1 MPGLVVFR
9 RRWSVGSDDLVVPGA
24 FLLTIHFI
32 CFVLVAVSL
41 VLFEYDTS
49 ILSIKLLFYHL
60 IGYLLILFFSIC
72 VEIGICVISMRG
84 SILDAEARTSI
95 NIWIYLK
102 SLVILFDITWL
113 VLGSIWLTHYYIEAP
128 IAEAKRVYIAI
139 ILCNWALVFITLV
152 TIWCTFDA
160 AGRSWVKMKK
170 YQRSMRETES
180 RFNYKRSN
188 SMNRN
193 WRQRKVMRAYQDSW
207 DHRCRLLFCCM
218 GSSERNRNSFTDI
231 ARLLS
236 DFFRELDVVPSDV
249 VAGLVL
255 LRKFQRLEREAIVRQ
270 RKNGT
275 YEFLSGVPITE
286 RTQFLALND
295 AKNHDF
301 FQTVIHY
308 MYFAQSAYGWP
319 MYVVINRT
327 KMWHLLPELK
337 CFSCCCVSGGDA
349 EVIEDNCCSCNYA
362 ALKKTLQPGDIEIVY
377 ATYHVDVGETPFF
390 VAVDYKQ
397 KKIVISIRGT
407 LSMKDILTDLNAEGE
422 VLPLTPPRDDW
433 LGHKGMVQAAIYIRN
448 KLLEGNLIERALQR
462 NAERQTHTF
471 GLVLVGHSLGAGTAA
486 ILAILL
492 KPEHPTLQCF
502 SYSPPGGLLSM
513 PAVEYSKSFIT
524 SVVLG
529 KDVVP
534 RIGLN
539 QMEALRADLINA
551 IQRSVDPK
559 WKTISC
565 SVICCGCG
573 PEPTSVVN
581 MSGQDTHIN
590 QYQEERGTAR
600 STSTH
605 PTDSSIALT
614 LHQPLY
620 PPGRIIHIVRHHPK
634 PDENV
639 LKSREP
645 VYQAIWADSTDFD
658 EVLISPVMLQDHMP
672 DKVLAALQK
681 VVTTS
686 GPRKPQRQTSNAFSI
701 TSNELIPGQLDHV
714 QPSSLEL
721 DGVNDFGKER
731 DRELELEEPA
741 QQHCK
746 RPSHS
751 SYSNLSNSIILTP
764 TAQHKLC
771 LETSF
776 TNLQN
781 PLERSAPCTVGGGIG
796 GGGGGGSKASS
807 IAGSIFGRS
816 QLSSTTTPYDI
827 SSVLDDSITTTL
839 TMRKS
844 PSMLSEAAT
853 VIVNAPECVG
863 SEIQCH
869 QPRLKTVAFDT
880 TTAPSI
886 GSASTPSRAPAKTCN
901 SNSSSPQLAARS
913 LLLARQH
920 SEKKPRSL
928 PVTHALRRSSDAAQ
942 TVDLLHD
949 DWYGLAPLA
958 SPETLSE
965 ISSVSSR
972 TSVPISLAN
981 SIERYLH
988 HLSVLGVTET
998 PTGAAAKVPLEDIFE
1013 SQLHTPKVMRRAPKF
1028 SENLA
1033 GCAEDT
1039 RNLDQYKRMGRVF
1052 VTFPRIFPNDSVQGL
1067 DSSDDSFESAHSLH
1081 KLQPTKLSLE
1091 EQQCGSKSADQ
1102 LDEESDA
1109 RVPPIIVKKLT
1120 FSDSDI
1126 LADEHCA
1133 RLCPQ
1138 CPCRRDSQQGCCP
1151 RSDHGQCGLGAASM
1165 EPGGM
1170 TGAVGSTDTTTTFYS
1185 ANSSLEQFAT
1195 PARQV
1200 NGVPDEI
1207 LIRPGVLESHFP
1219 VYEAATRAA
1228 AGAGAAA
1235 GTMVETPAIV
1245 APASPASLSLNNGG
1259 KKPDVVGGRVRKR
1272 LSSEE
1277 FIFTRSED
1285 LPILV
1290 QIGDR
1295 GGSHGS
1301 PAGRRRK
1308 GCVYPAGN
1316 SIRIAGAS
1324 PGADVLATTT
1334 NATRLLSDKSATS
1347 SPTHTSISKF
1357 TRTRV
1362 TAAKAASNNES
1373 NV

>member
-32 CFVLVAVSL
+32 CFVIVSVSL
-41 VLFEYDTS
+41 VIFDYNTR

-84 SILDAEARTSI
+84 SILDAEARNSI

-102 SLVILFDITWL
+102 SLVILFDIA
-113 VLGSIWLTHYYIEAP
+113 WLTVGSVWLGHYYATSP
-128 IAEAKRVYIAI
+128 IDDPKKVYVAI
-139 ILCNWALVFITLV
+139 IICNWALVLITLI

-218 GSSERNRNSFTDI
+218 GSTERNRNSFTDI

-295 AKNHDF
+295 AKNYDF

-308 MYFAQSAYGWP
+308 MYFAQGAYGWP
-319 MYVVINRT
+319 MYVIINRT

-337 CFSCCCVSGGDA
+337 CFGCCCGSGDDTD
-349 EVIEDNCCSCNYA
+349 VIQDNCCLCNYA
-362 ALKKTLQPGDIEIVY
+362 ALKKTLQLGDIDIVY

-390 VAVDYKQ
+390 VAIDYTQ
-397 KKIVISIRGT
+397 RSIVISIRGT
-407 LSMKDILTDLNAEGE
+407 LSMKDILTDLNAEAE
-422 VLPLTPPRDDW
+422 VLPLQPPRDDW
-433 LGHKGMVQAAIYIRN
+433 LGHKGMVQTAIYIRN
-448 KLLEGNLIERALQR
+448 KLLEENLIERALQR
-462 NAERQTHTF
+462 NTERQTHTF
-471 GLVLVGHSLGAGTAA
+471 DLVLVGHSLGAGTAA

-600 STSTH
+600 STSAH

-634 PDENV
+634 PDEQKYDSGWRNV

-672 DKVLAALQK
+672 DKVLAALKK

-686 GPRKPQRQTSNAFSI
+686 GPRKPLRQTSNAFST
-701 TSNELIPGQLDHV
+701 TSNEGQDTD
-714 QPSSLEL
+714 Q
-721 DGVNDFGKER
+721 
-731 DRELELEEPA
+731 EPPKLSGHDNETEVKPD
-741 QQHCK
+741 QGQTISHQSQMQTQTQTLHCK
-746 RPSHS
+746 RPSQS
-751 SYSNLSNSIILTP
+751 SYTNLSNCLLLTP

-776 TNLQN
+776 TNGSAKEQLQAQQQ
-781 PLERSAPCTVGGGIG
+781 RIISAV
-796 GGGGGGSKASS
+796 GGGSKASS

-816 QLSSTTTPYDI
+816 QMSNNTTTPYDI
-827 SSVLDDSITTTL
+827 SSALDDSITTVA
-839 TMRKS
+839 MRQS
-844 PSMLSEAAT
+844 PSLMSETAT
-853 VIVNAPECVG
+853 VIVNAENERAV
-863 SEIQCH
+863 
-869 QPRLKTVAFDT
+869 PRLKAVAFDMALT
-880 TTAPSI
+880 PPPSL
-886 GSASTPSRAPAKTCN
+886 P
-901 SNSSSPQLAARS
+901 
-913 LLLARQH
+913 LLGRQH
-920 SEKKPRSL
+920 SERKPRTL
-928 PVTHALRRSSDAAQ
+928 PLAQVPALRRASDAG
-942 TVDLLHD
+942 VDLLHD

-981 SIERYLH
+981 SIERYLQH
-988 HLSVLGVTET
+988 MGVSAVSA
-998 PTGAAAKVPLEDIFE
+998 PKVPLEDIFE
-1013 SQLHTPKVMRRAPKF
+1013 SQMHTPKVMRRAPKF
-1028 SENLA
+1028 TENLA

-1052 VTFPRIFPNDSVQGL
+1052 VTFPRIFPDQQPHSL
-1067 DSSDDSFESAHSLH
+1067 DSSDDSFESASAHSLQR
-1081 KLQPTKLSLE
+1081 LQLPPSATVK
-1091 EQQCGSKSADQ
+1091 CGASSKSADQ
-1102 LDEESDA
+1102 LDGDQESA
-1109 RVPPIIVKKLT
+1109 RQAPAAKKLT

-1126 LADEHCA
+1126 LAEEHCL
-1133 RLCPQ
+1133 RLCPH
-1138 CPCRRDSQQGCCP
+1138 CPCGRDAQRGCCT
-1151 RSDHGQCGLGAASM
+1151 RSDHSQCSEGGTSGTLGL
-1165 EPGGM
+1165 
-1170 TGAVGSTDTTTTFYS
+1170 GSTDTSYYS
-1185 ANSSLEQFAT
+1185 ANSSLEQFVT
-1195 PARQV
+1195 PGRHQQQQYQHQQQQL
-1200 NGVPDEI
+1200 NGVLHLDEI
-1207 LIRPGVLESHFP
+1207 LMRPGVLESHFP
-1219 VYEAATRAA
+1219 VI
-1228 AGAGAAA
+1228 GGS
-1235 GTMVETPAIV
+1235 GGCIETPAIV
-1245 APASPASLSLNNGG
+1245 APASPSPLSNG
-1259 KKPDVVGGRVRKR
+1259 KRPDVVGGRVRKR

-1277 FIFTRSED
+1277 FVFTRSED
-1285 LPILV
+1285 LPTLV

-1295 GGSHGS
+1295 SNHSS
-1301 PAGRRRK
+1301 PSGRKRK
-1308 GCVYPAGN
+1308 GCVYPAGT
-1316 SIRIAGAS
+1316 SIRIDALGAAAS
-1324 PGADVLATTT
+1324 
-1334 NATRLLSDKSATS
+1334 S
-1347 SPTHTSISKF
+1347 SPTSISKF
-1357 TRTRV
+1357 SRTRV
-1362 TAAKAASNNES
+1362 AIGAGAGGVAKKAATNNES